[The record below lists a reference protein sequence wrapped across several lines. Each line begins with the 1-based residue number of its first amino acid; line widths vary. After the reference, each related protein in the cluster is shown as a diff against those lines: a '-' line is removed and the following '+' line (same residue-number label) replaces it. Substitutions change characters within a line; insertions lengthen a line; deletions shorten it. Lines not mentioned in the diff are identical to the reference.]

1 MIALKTIAIILDI
14 IFTLVI
20 VYFLVPLKWEYEEER
35 ASIIGFWWMIIT
47 FVLNGFLVAL
57 L

>member
-35 ASIIGFWWMIIT
+35 ASIIGFWWMPFRT
-47 FVLNGFLVAL
+47 CTNEVSYAE
-57 L
+57 